1 MYRDSPFG
9 RCVHQEA
16 EAEAEA
22 EKLSRALTTIY
33 PYRATSV
40 KRGKRGPVDRASD
53 SEYMNGCPAWVRARL
68 VPQICVNFL
77 CP

>member
-22 EKLSRALTTIY
+22 EASYRPAAALPTGTKKLFYVLYKQQKYLTMC
-33 PYRATSV
+33 
-40 KRGKRGPVDRASD
+40 K
-53 SEYMNGCPAWVRARL
+53 NG
-68 VPQICVNFL
+68 QT
-77 CP
+77 

>member
-22 EKLSRALTTIY
+22 GSTRQLFQFLTN
-33 PYRATSV
+33 V
-40 KRGKRGPVDRASD
+40 
-53 SEYMNGCPAWVRARL
+53 
-68 VPQICVNFL
+68 
-77 CP
+77 